1 MSRSERDTPFDELP
15 GAGLMKK
22 RTRKPASASRGAS
35 SRSGTPARTGAT
47 ANGRPPKIRPEG
59 PFDYVV
65 ESIQSMSHEEVR
77 QSLIDAGIIDASTG
91 QLASKYRRG
100 VKG

>member
-1 MSRSERDTPFDELP
+1 
-15 GAGLMKK
+15 MKK
-22 RTRKPASASRGAS
+22 RPSRPAPATRRAA

-47 ANGRPPKIRPEG
+47 ANGRPPKIKPEG

-77 QSLIDAGIIDASTG
+77 QSLIDAGIIDPSTG
-91 QLASKYRRG
+91 QLASKYRKG